1 MNLLSQVL
9 FIFGNK
15 MTNTLEIT
23 SFLKYCLGKY
33 KQFSTK

>member
-15 MTNTLEIT
+15 MTNTLKMP
-23 SFLKYCLGKY
+23 SFLKS
-33 KQFSTK
+33 KQFSIK